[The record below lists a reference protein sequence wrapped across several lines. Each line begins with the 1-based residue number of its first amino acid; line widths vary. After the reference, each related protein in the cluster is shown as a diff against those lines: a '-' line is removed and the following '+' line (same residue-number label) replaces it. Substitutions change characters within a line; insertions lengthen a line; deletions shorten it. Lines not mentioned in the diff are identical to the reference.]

1 MQNPLNIHVCV
12 IYDDIV
18 VTFIDVCLDAKIRPF
33 TARHNCVG
41 STLRS
46 GLRLEWGPALTP
58 GCNIKV
64 SHTMMLPP
72 LSFNRESTRDI
83 DAYEYEH
90 ALADKPPQSQNP
102 AAERVSPLASKAVS
116 HSHNLH
122 LKKIISE
129 LVDESSNME
138 NNMINAS
145 KYYYLISYLIFYP
158 SIILNTFIGCFVL
171 TFTCSS
177 FRSSHISACLATND
191 MDCVLNYVQNYTG
204 DMKGISRTERAWQY
218 LLASLA
224 FVNAMLIGLQK
235 TLRPAENG
243 ETFQVVARRWG
254 AFLRQLVAYKQTT
267 PTSSYSQR
275 KVRLYIT
282 QFAMLMENSPL
293 LPQHF
298 LRARRSRQSLD
309 GPRAPGA
316 DAAIKGPDDRGY
328 VRQNVSSQRLSSF
341 LVHMSPAHKHARGGR
356 GAGKSQV

>member
-1 MQNPLNIHVCV
+1 
-12 IYDDIV
+12 
-18 VTFIDVCLDAKIRPF
+18 
-33 TARHNCVG
+33 
-41 STLRS
+41 
-46 GLRLEWGPALTP
+46 
-58 GCNIKV
+58 
-64 SHTMMLPP
+64 MMLPP

-83 DAYEYEH
+83 DAYEYEY
-90 ALADKPPQSQNP
+90 ALAGKPPP
-102 AAERVSPLASKAVS
+102 PPAERVSPLASKAVS

-129 LVDESSNME
+129 LVGESSNME
-138 NNMINAS
+138 SSMINAS

-158 SIILNTFIGCFVL
+158 SILLNTFIGCFVL

-177 FRSSHISACLATND
+177 FRSSQISACLATDD
-191 MDCVLNYVQNYTG
+191 MDCVQNYVGN
-204 DMKGISRTERAWQY
+204 MNANSRADHAWQY

-243 ETFQVVARRWG
+243 EMFQVVARRWG

-298 LRARRSRQSLD
+298 LRTKRNRKSID
-309 GPRAPGA
+309 GPHAPGA
-316 DAAIKGPDDRGY
+316 AEEGNRASDERGY
-328 VRQNVSSQRLSSF
+328 VRQNESTQRLSSF
-341 LVHMSPAHKHARGGR
+341 LVHMSPVHKHARR
-356 GAGKSQV
+356 AKSQV